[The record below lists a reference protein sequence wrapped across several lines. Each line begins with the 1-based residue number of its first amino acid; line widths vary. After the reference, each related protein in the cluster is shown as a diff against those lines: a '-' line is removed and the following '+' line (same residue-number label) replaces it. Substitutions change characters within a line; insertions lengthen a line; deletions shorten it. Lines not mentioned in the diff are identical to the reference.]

1 MSLEDILYY
10 FGPYLVDKDFN
21 SSIGRWFIWLIVKGL
36 VWVADSLGGLA
47 NTVLKA
53 GVKSPFFQS
62 ESFLQL
68 VDTFK
73 PLLIG
78 MIILAFLYLGFY
90 IMFTPK
96 MDKRKLF
103 GNIVLSMFILTT
115 LMNVINHANTLS
127 GDASATIADQ
137 QDSTGKRLVKQNTVD
152 VLSLDA
158 TGWKQVPHAS
168 DRLDA
173 PELANFP
180 VMKDTVRNNV
190 PEQAIMSIG
199 YPSEIIDPG
208 DAVFKN
214 DISKEVFTSTLIF
227 DSRSAKLL
235 PESMDKHVFLKG
247 LNVKKYRW
255 KIDMPSV
262 IIELGAVIFVLGFLT
277 ISIFKV
283 FFDMGVMVLLT
294 LGTAAYDFSN
304 GQKMKRALYELLN
317 LFAWIVIYLLFMQI
331 YISYAEWVT
340 TGLEI
345 PTIGKWAA
353 LIAGAFA
360 VYKGNSKVEQILGL
374 TTGHSNAAMDIVMLT
389 QLNRNMQSLNQNLNN
404 LLGGNK
410 GGKSPGGNDPKKNPN
425 TEKDDKKDK
434 KPGDSDNN
442 PNLQNK
448 DDMKNGGGESQNPNP
463 NQNVEAG
470 DSKGQG
476 NSPGDSKDE
485 SGSKS
490 DDASAG
496 ANPNANTNPNPD
508 ASGND
513 TPDANAKS
521 PENEHGSSNPNVSNQ
536 DNDHASEGAGGK
548 ASPQENNNNLQSLYS
563 EEPPEGPSSPPPE
576 ERNANLHNRQK
587 QTTQKQQQQAA
598 TKRNNLQAAGYNPK
612 EQRKM
617 SNSNLNSKHQKSNP
631 KET

>member
-21 SSIGRWFIWLIVKGL
+21 SATGRWIIWLIVKGL

-47 NTVLKA
+47 TTVLKA
-53 GVKSPFFQS
+53 GVKNPFFQS

-78 MIILAFLYLGFY
+78 MIILSFLYLGFY

-103 GNIVLSMFILTT
+103 LNIVLSMFILTT
-115 LMNVINHANTLS
+115 LMNVINQANTLS
-127 GDASATIADQ
+127 GDASATIAGQ

-152 VLSLDA
+152 VMSLDA
-158 TGWKQVPHAS
+158 TDWKQVPHAS

-180 VMKDTVRNNV
+180 VMKDTTRNNV

-199 YPSEIIDPG
+199 YATEVIDPG

-214 DISKEVFTSTLIF
+214 DISKEVFTNTLIF
-227 DSRSAKLL
+227 DSRSVKML

-247 LNVKKYRW
+247 LNIKKYRW

-283 FFDMGVMVLLT
+283 FFDMGIMVLLT
-294 LGTAAYDFSN
+294 LGTAAYDFTN
-304 GQKMKRALYELLN
+304 GQKMKRAMYELLN

-360 VYKGNSKVEQILGL
+360 VYKGNSKVEQILGIA
-374 TTGHSNAAMDIVMLT
+374 TGHSNAAMDIVMLT
-389 QLNRNMQSLNQNLNN
+389 QLNRNVQSLNQNISG

-410 GGKSPGGNDPKKNPN
+410 NGKSPGGNDPKKKNPN
-425 TEKDDKKDK
+425 TEKGDDKKDK
-434 KPGDSDNN
+434 KPGDPESN
-442 PNLQNK
+442 PNLQENK
-448 DDMKNGGGESQNPNP
+448 GGKQNPEGDGKTP
-463 NQNVEAG
+463 NQNIEAG
-470 DSKGQG
+470 DNKSQNTAPSDTKDGSG
-476 NSPGDSKDE
+476 NNA
-485 SGSKS
+485 
-490 DDASAG
+490 DDAG
-496 ANPNANTNPNPD
+496 AKANSNQNT
-508 ASGND
+508 SGNN
-513 TPDANAKS
+513 TSEPNEKTLGN
-521 PENEHGSSNPNVSNQ
+521 ENGTSNPNVANQ
-536 DNDHASEGAGGK
+536 ESGPASENKGA
-548 ASPQENNNNLQSLYS
+548 SHEENPNLQSLYG
-563 EEPPEGPSSPPPE
+563 EAPPEESSSTQQSNPPPE
-576 ERNANLHNRQK
+576 ERNANLNNQSK
-587 QTTQKQQQQAA
+587 QTTQRGQQQANA
-598 TKRNNLQAAGYNPK
+598 NPNNLQAAGYNPK
-612 EQRKM
+612 QNRQM
-617 SNSNLNSKHQKSNP
+617 NNSNLNNKNRNFNP
-631 KET
+631 KES